1 MRSKDLKNI
10 KEAPG
15 DPNAGLVRDPKTGRF
30 IQGNQGGVQF
40 APNRKRNKAGDLRG
54 MTGGSRNQQYR
65 KKGDPEFDRIAQQNR
80 QFRPEKT

>member
-30 IQGNQGGVQF
+30 IDGNQGGVQF
-40 APNRKRNKAGDLRG
+40 APNRKRNKAGNLKG
-54 MTGGSRNQQYR
+54 MSKGSR
-65 KKGDPEFDRIAQQNR
+65 
-80 QFRPEKT
+80 KTQ

>member
-54 MTGGSRNQQYR
+54 M
-65 KKGDPEFDRIAQQNR
+65 
-80 QFRPEKT
+80 